1 MRRLLH
7 FSAALF
13 GILLLLLAGLNAYVY
28 LDLRQAAI
36 REELGDVERQAEIR
50 AQEIENALQ
59 SVGFA
64 LEKIEL
70 LWAMNGTDGAWMHG
84 QLKALEQQLA
94 YVRAFSIIGADGAG
108 LASSRAHP
116 VPPINV
122 ADMPTIAYH
131 INNGPDK
138 FALGAPTRSTI
149 DQDWQLPLS
158 MSVRDAGGNLRA
170 IIVAIIDPRAYS
182 RGFESAVAPGDY
194 VTLLTRDFNLVARY
208 PWLEDEIGQSLMRS
222 SAYQAMAAS
231 GAAAISGV
239 FDNPFTGEW
248 RIAAIRT
255 LFNNRLVI
263 SSSRPLEAGIAGW
276 RSLATIITGISLLI
290 LLLGAGAI
298 RVAMRMLADRE
309 AKAQVLTE
317 LNTELLE
324 QTAHAERLATVKS
337 EFLATMSHEIRTPMN
352 GVLGMAQALEKLPL
366 ETTVRDYVGVIRESA
381 ESLLAIINDILDF
394 SRLEAGRMT
403 VSPSAVRLFVLMESM
418 SSLFAPACAQKKIG
432 FRTEILPGA
441 PPSLETDP
449 VRLRQILVNLIGNA
463 VKFTGRGEIVVRA
476 LPATLGDGRPGIRIE
491 VRDTGAGIAPEA
503 LGSIF
508 DRFVQEDASTSRR
521 YGGTG
526 LGLAISSRLCTLLGG
541 TIGCDS
547 EKGVGSCFWIA
558 LPVELDEPV
567 EQEIGLL
574 HGRRLPQRNRPPQ
587 VLCVDDN
594 HVNRRIIDTL
604 LKPFCATL
612 AMASSGPE
620 ALALAG
626 TQEFDVVLLDI
637 HMPGMDGIET
647 LHRLRA
653 LPGGR
658 NRTIVALTA
667 DVVPEAVAR
676 YEVAGFD
683 AVVAKP
689 VELSKLLQVL
699 GLGGAGQPA
708 PNSL

>member
-1 MRRLLH
+1 MRRLVSL
-7 FSAALF
+7 SAALF

-50 AQEIENALQ
+50 AQEIENSLQ
-59 SVGFA
+59 SVRFA

-70 LWAMNGTDGAWMHG
+70 LWAINGADREWMHH
-84 QLKALEQQLA
+84 QLKGMEHQLA
-94 YVRAFSIIGADGAG
+94 YVRALSIVAADGAG
-108 LASSRAHP
+108 LVSSRIHP

-122 ADMPTIAYH
+122 ANLPTIAYH
-131 INNGPDK
+131 INNGLDK
-138 FALGAPTRSTI
+138 FALGTPARSTI

-158 MSVRDAGGNLRA
+158 MAIRDADGVLRA
-170 IIVAIIDPRAYS
+170 IVVAIIDPRAYS
-182 RGFESAVAPGDY
+182 RVFESAVAPGDY
-194 VTLLTRDFNLVARY
+194 VTLLTSDFMLVARY

-222 SAYQAMAAS
+222 TAYQAMAAS
-231 GAAAISGV
+231 GENAIFGL
-239 FDNPFTGEW
+239 FDNPFTGET
-248 RIAAIRT
+248 RIAAVRK
-255 LFNNRLVI
+255 LFAGRLVI
-263 SSSRPLEAGIAGW
+263 SSSRPLQVGIAGW
-276 RSLATIITGISLLI
+276 RSLATIISGISLLI

-298 RVAMRMLADRE
+298 YVAMRMLADRE
-309 AKAQVLTE
+309 AKARALTQLNAE
-317 LNTELLE
+317 LQE

-366 ETTVRDYVGVIRESA
+366 EATVRDYVGVIRDSA
-381 ESLLAIINDILDF
+381 ESLLGIINDILDF

-418 SSLFAPACAQKKIG
+418 TSLFAPACAQKKIG

-441 PPSLETDP
+441 PASLETDP
-449 VRLRQILVNLIGNA
+449 VRLRQILVNLLGNA
-463 VKFTGRGEIVVRA
+463 VKFTGRGEIVLRA
-476 LPATLGDGRPGIRIE
+476 LPATLKDGRPGIRIE

-503 LGSIF
+503 RALIF

-547 EKGVGSCFWIA
+547 EKGVGSCFWIE
-558 LPVELDEPV
+558 LPQELDEPADV
-567 EQEIGLL
+567 DFVLPQG
-574 HGRRLPQRNRPPQ
+574 RLPQRSSPPR

-612 AMASSGPE
+612 AMVSSGSE
-620 ALALAG
+620 ALALAAEQ
-626 TQEFDVVLLDI
+626 TFDVVLLDI
-637 HMPGMDGIET
+637 HMPGMDGVET
-647 LHRLRA
+647 QHRLRA
-653 LPGGR
+653 LPDGR
-658 NRTIVALTA
+658 SQTIVALTA

-689 VELSKLLQVL
+689 VQLARLLQVL
-699 GLGGAGQPA
+699 GIGAATPSA
-708 PNSL
+708 

>member
-7 FSAALF
+7 LSAALF
-13 GILLLLLAGLNAYVY
+13 SILLLLLAGLNAHVY
-28 LDLRQAAI
+28 LNLRQAAI
-36 REELGDVERQAEIR
+36 AEELADVERQAEIR

-59 SVGFA
+59 SVQFA
-64 LEKIEL
+64 LEKLEL
-70 LWAMNGTDGAWMHG
+70 LWAIDGGNGTRMFTH
-84 QLKALEQQLA
+84 LKAMEHQLA
-94 YVRAFSIIGADGAG
+94 YVRALSIVGPDGTG
-108 LASSRAHP
+108 LHSSRAYP

-122 ADMPTIAYH
+122 ASFPTIAYH
-131 INNGPDK
+131 LENGPDK
-138 FALGAPTRSTI
+138 FSLGAPTRSSI
-149 DQDWQLPLS
+149 DNDWQLPLS
-158 MSVRDAGGNLRA
+158 MAVRDADGTLRA

-182 RGFESAVAPGDY
+182 RVFESAVAPGDY
-194 VTLLTRDFNLVARY
+194 VTLLTSDFKLVARY
-208 PWLEDEIGQSLMRS
+208 PWLESEIGESLMRS
-222 SAYQAMAAS
+222 SAYQAMAAVGSPALS
-231 GAAAISGV
+231 GI
-239 FDNPFTGEW
+239 FDNPFTGEL
-248 RIAAIRT
+248 RIAAVRKV
-255 LFNNRLVI
+255 FGDRLVI

-276 RSLATIITGISLLI
+276 RSLATIVTGISLLI
-290 LLLGAGAI
+290 LLLGAGASY
-298 RVAMRMLADRE
+298 VMMRMLADRDRR
-309 AKAQVLTE
+309 ARALAQLNVE
-317 LNTELLE
+317 LQD

-366 ETTVRDYVGVIRESA
+366 DPTTRDYVSVIRDSA
-381 ESLLAIINDILDF
+381 ESLLGIINDILDF
-394 SRLEAGRMT
+394 SRLEAGRLT

-418 SSLFAPACAQKKIG
+418 SSLFAPACTQKQIG

-449 VRLRQILVNLIGNA
+449 VRIRQILVNLIGNA
-463 VKFTGRGEIVVRA
+463 VKFTGKGEIVIRA
-476 LPATLGDGRPGIRIE
+476 LPTQLADGRPAIRIE

-503 LGSIF
+503 LGTIF

-547 EKGVGSCFWIA
+547 EKGVGSCFWIE
-558 LPVELDEPV
+558 LPVDMDEAVV
-567 EQEIGLL
+567 EENDLPYGPA
-574 HGRRLPQRNRPPQ
+574 LPQRSSPPR

-612 AMASSGPE
+612 AMASSGPD
-620 ALALAG
+620 AIAMAAK
-626 TQEFDVVLLDI
+626 QEFDVVLLDI
-637 HMPGMDGIET
+637 HMPGMDGVET
-647 LHRLRA
+647 QHRLRA

-658 NRTIVALTA
+658 GKVIVALTA

-689 VELSKLLQVL
+689 VELAKLLGVL
-699 GLGGAGQPA
+699 GVAPA
-708 PNSL
+708 T